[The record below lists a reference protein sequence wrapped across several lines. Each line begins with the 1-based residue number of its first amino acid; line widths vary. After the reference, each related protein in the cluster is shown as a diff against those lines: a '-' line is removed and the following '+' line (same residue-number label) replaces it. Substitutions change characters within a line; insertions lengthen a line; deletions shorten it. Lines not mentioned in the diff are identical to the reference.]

1 LPVYGTFGD
10 NTNTITNAIEMN
22 TIPRPNG
29 NNDSSVAPSPPL
41 IHRDTHNTSNAF
53 MSPTIDIW
61 IALASLGVAIMQFV
75 QGILLLRNFGT
86 GKFSLYFRLRH

>member
-1 LPVYGTFGD
+1 VNGHTSNTILPVYGTFGD

-41 IHRDTHNTSNAF
+41 IHRDTHK
-53 MSPTIDIW
+53 
-61 IALASLGVAIMQFV
+61 VV
-75 QGILLLRNFGT
+75 
-86 GKFSLYFRLRH
+86 